1 MFLLMILDDIFR
13 IFVIHNANNNK
24 TYIIKNGFHRRP
36 CGRTEVM
43 MGVSHKGAI
52 SLGLLYIPVGLYTT
66 TRDNDV
72 KFNQLCKDT
81 KERVKYKKY
90 CPSCNKEVKSDD
102 IIKGYEYENDKY
114 VIMTEEEI
122 EKIKTKKDKTIHI
135 IQFVNLA
142 EINQIYYERNYYAI
156 PEAGA
161 EKAFELLRSAML
173 SEQKVALAKTVI
185 GTKENLIVLYPTED
199 GLIAKTLFYQDEIVT
214 VPKQIAHTELNDA
227 EINMAKTLINSMTG
241 PFDAS
246 IYKDEYQERLRDAI
260 LQKIHGE
267 DIVAADTAA
276 PSNVIDLMEA
286 LQRTLAMS
294 QEQKTRGTA

>member
-1 MFLLMILDDIFR
+1 
-13 IFVIHNANNNK
+13 
-24 TYIIKNGFHRRP
+24 
-36 CGRTEVM
+36 

-90 CPSCNKEVKSDD
+90 CPSCNKEVKQDE

-114 VIMTEEEI
+114 VIMTEEEL

-135 IQFVNLA
+135 LQFVKLS
-142 EINQIYYERNYYAI
+142 EIDQIYYEKNYYAI

-173 SEQKVALAKTVI
+173 NEQKVALAKTVI
-185 GTKENLIVLYPTED
+185 GTKENLIVLYPTSE
-199 GLIAKTLFYQDEIVT
+199 GMIAKTLFYHDEIVP
-214 VPKQIAHTELNDA
+214 VPKQIPPVQLSDA
-227 EINMAKTLINSMTG
+227 EITMAKTLIDTMTG
-241 PFDAS
+241 SFDATA
-246 IYKDEYQERLRDAI
+246 YKDEYQERLRDAI
-260 LQKIHGE
+260 MQKIHGE
-267 DIVAADTAA
+267 DIVAVDTSS
-276 PSNVIDLMEA
+276 PNNVIDLMEA

-294 QEQKTRGTA
+294 NNQKLSGTA

>member
-1 MFLLMILDDIFR
+1 
-13 IFVIHNANNNK
+13 
-24 TYIIKNGFHRRP
+24 
-36 CGRTEVM
+36 

-102 IIKGYEYENDKY
+102 IIKGYEYENDRY
-114 VIMTEEEI
+114 VIMAEEEL

-142 EINQIYYERNYYAI
+142 EIDSIYYERNYYAI
-156 PEAGA
+156 PETGA
-161 EKAFELLRSAML
+161 EKAFELLRTVML
-173 SEQKVALAKTVI
+173 TEKRVALAKTVI
-185 GTKENLIVLYPTED
+185 GTKENLIVLYPTEE
-199 GLIAKTLFYQDEIVT
+199 GIIAKTLFYQDEIVT
-214 VPKQIAHTELNDA
+214 VPKQITHTELSEA
-227 EINMAKTLINSMTG
+227 EINMAKALIGSMTG

-267 DIVAADTAA
+267 EIVAADTSA
-276 PSNVIDLMEA
+276 PNNVIDLMEA
-286 LQRTLAMS
+286 LQRTLALS
-294 QEQKTRGTA
+294 NEHKLSGTA

>member
-1 MFLLMILDDIFR
+1 
-13 IFVIHNANNNK
+13 
-24 TYIIKNGFHRRP
+24 
-36 CGRTEVM
+36 

-90 CPSCNKEVKSDD
+90 CPSCNKEVKQDE

-114 VIMTEEEI
+114 VIMTEEEL

-135 IQFVNLA
+135 LQFVKLS
-142 EINQIYYERNYYAI
+142 EIDQIYYEKNYYAI

-173 SEQKVALAKTVI
+173 NEQKVALAKTVI
-185 GTKENLIVLYPTED
+185 GTKENLIVLYPTSE
-199 GLIAKTLFYQDEIVT
+199 GMIAKTLFYHDEIVP
-214 VPKQIAHTELNDA
+214 VPKQIPPVQLSDA
-227 EINMAKTLINSMTG
+227 EITMAKTLIDTMTG
-241 PFDAS
+241 PFDATA
-246 IYKDEYQERLRDAI
+246 YKDEYQERLRDAI
-260 LQKIHGE
+260 MQKIHGE
-267 DIVAADTAA
+267 DIVAVDTSS
-276 PSNVIDLMEA
+276 PNNVIDLMEA

-294 QEQKTRGTA
+294 NNQKLSGTA

>member
-1 MFLLMILDDIFR
+1 
-13 IFVIHNANNNK
+13 
-24 TYIIKNGFHRRP
+24 
-36 CGRTEVM
+36 M

-90 CPSCNKEVKSDD
+90 CPSCNKEVRPEE
-102 IIKGYEYENDKY
+102 IIKGYEYETDKY
-114 VIMTEEEI
+114 IIMNEEEL

-135 IQFVNLA
+135 IQFAKLS
-142 EINQIYYERNYYAI
+142 EIDQIYYERNYYAI
-156 PEAGA
+156 PETGA
-161 EKAFELLRSAML
+161 EKAFELLRLSML
-173 SEQKVALAKTVI
+173 QEQKVALAKTVI
-185 GTKENLIVLYPTED
+185 GTKENLIVLYPT
-199 GLIAKTLFYQDEIVT
+199 GNGIIAKTLFYQDEIVAI
-214 VPKQIAHTELNDA
+214 PKQIVAPELNDA
-227 EINMAKTLINSMTG
+227 EITMAKSLINSMTG

-267 DIVAADTAA
+267 DIVAVDNNV
-276 PSNVIDLMEA
+276 PNNVIDLMEA
-286 LQRTLAMS
+286 LQKTLAMS
-294 QEQKTRGTA
+294 QTGQNNLTSSQQLSGTA

>member
-1 MFLLMILDDIFR
+1 
-13 IFVIHNANNNK
+13 
-24 TYIIKNGFHRRP
+24 
-36 CGRTEVM
+36 

-90 CPSCNKEVKSDD
+90 CPSCNKEVKQDE

-114 VIMTEEEI
+114 VIMTEEEL

-135 IQFVNLA
+135 LQFVKLS
-142 EINQIYYERNYYAI
+142 EIDQIYYEKNYYAI

-173 SEQKVALAKTVI
+173 NEQKVALAKTVI
-185 GTKENLIVLYPTED
+185 GTKENLIVLYPTSE
-199 GLIAKTLFYQDEIVT
+199 GMIAKTLFYHDEIVP
-214 VPKQIAHTELNDA
+214 VPKQIPPVQLSDA
-227 EINMAKTLINSMTG
+227 EITMAKTLIDTMTG
-241 PFDAS
+241 SFDATA
-246 IYKDEYQERLRDAI
+246 YKDEYQERLRDAI
-260 LQKIHGE
+260 MQKIHGE
-267 DIVAADTAA
+267 DIVAVDTSA
-276 PSNVIDLMEA
+276 PNNVIDLMEA

-294 QEQKTRGTA
+294 NNQKLSGTA